1 MTNLIR
7 FRAALSAGIFCLSLW
22 FSANLAPTPA
32 HAQTVALPEANGWIW
47 GIHYGIPLKWS
58 LAVAAPL
65 PGGYKTW
72 KPFVAGEAGLGGWRA
87 SVGALTVET
96 ESGRGLV
103 ARATVLRATGKAWRA
118 TPGTTYAGPEI
129 QLMPLFAI
137 GARVGAFLRVGG
149 NGNQRGLLAADVS
162 FNF

>member
-1 MTNLIR
+1 M
-7 FRAALSAGIFCLSLW
+7 
-22 FSANLAPTPA
+22 
-32 HAQTVALPEANGWIW
+32 IW
-47 GIHYGIPLKWS
+47 GVHYGAPLKWS

-72 KPFVAGEAGLGGWRA
+72 KPFVAGEGGIGGWRA
-87 SVGALTVET
+87 SAGALTVEN

-103 ARATVLRATGKAWRA
+103 ARATVLHATSKAWRA
-118 TPGTTYAGPEI
+118 SPGTTYAGPEI

-149 NGNQRGLLAADVS
+149 SGNERGLIAADVS
-162 FNF
+162 FSF